1 MMAMTTLLARRT
13 GSGRLDRNGQGASGP
28 VVRCLGIALLFAG
41 LASASA
47 QENGAAGKP
56 PPDLPKQELRI
67 LGPDGQTAKQE
78 KPTTEVEAYC
88 LNIADKA
95 QDARYALEKRQLGQL
110 EGEISKRID
119 ELEAKRQSYQ
129 SWLEE
134 RKAFLDSASS
144 IVVDIYAAMKADA
157 AAAQLSR
164 LSRGDAAALLVKL
177 KSRQASDILSE
188 MKPDT
193 AAEIAALIVAKTSA
207 GTASDAQAAVTKQ
220 PSESRS

>member
-1 MMAMTTLLARRT
+1 MP
-13 GSGRLDRNGQGASGP
+13 G
-28 VVRCLGIALLFAG
+28 
-41 LASASA
+41 
-47 QENGAAGKP
+47 
-56 PPDLPKQELRI
+56 
-67 LGPDGQTAKQE
+67 

-95 QDARYALEKRQLGQL
+95 QDARYALEKQQLVKL
-110 EGEISKRID
+110 EAEISKGID
-119 ELEAKRQSYQ
+119 ELDAKRKSYQ

-164 LSRGDAAALLVKL
+164 LNRADAAAVLVKL

-207 GTASDAQAAVTKQ
+207 GTASGDAQAAVTKK

>member
-1 MMAMTTLLARRT
+1 MMTMAAFFARWT
-13 GSGRLDRNGQGASGP
+13 GRVCVAPNALGAWALGAS
-28 VVRCLGIALLFAG
+28 LLFAG

-47 QENGAAGKP
+47 QEQGAAGSP
-56 PPDLPKQELRI
+56 PPDLPKQELRV
-67 LGPDGQTAKQE
+67 LGPGGKEPAPE

-95 QDARYALEKRQLGQL
+95 QDARYALEKQQLGKL
-110 EGEISKRID
+110 EAEISKRID
-119 ELEAKRQSYQ
+119 DLEAKRQSYQ

-134 RKAFLDSASS
+134 RKAFLASASS

-164 LSRGDAAALLVKL
+164 LDRGDAAAVLVKL
-177 KSRQASDILSE
+177 KSRQASAILSE

-207 GTASDAQAAVTKQ
+207 GTASDAQAAATKK